1 MVFNF
6 FKGHQREENT
16 IGGES
21 FVDGP
26 ETGCP
31 LLVSSAAWWEC
42 RVTGEV
48 AQGDHTLF
56 VGQVVEAGVRR
67 EDQTILM
74 RDHNLNY
81 GG

>member
-1 MVFNF
+1 MAFNF
-6 FKGHQREENT
+6 FKTHQREGDT

-21 FVDGP
+21 FEAGP

-31 LLVSSAAWWEC
+31 LLASASAWWEC
-42 RVTGEV
+42 RLVGEV

-56 VGQVVEAGVRR
+56 VGEVVEAGVRS
-67 EDQTILM
+67 EDQAILM